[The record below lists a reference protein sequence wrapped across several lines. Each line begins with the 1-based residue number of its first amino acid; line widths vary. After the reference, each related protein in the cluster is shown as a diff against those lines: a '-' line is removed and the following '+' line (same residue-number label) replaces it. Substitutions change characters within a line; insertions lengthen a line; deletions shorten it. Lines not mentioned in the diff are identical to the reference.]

1 MFGLVKNV
9 YNYVSDMFTQFID
22 FIIENNLI
30 GLFMIGVIG
39 IALSQLISSIKI
51 NVFDYYLNKLFK
63 TSNNNLINI
72 FTSFLQF
79 LIIIMILYFIYKN
92 LIKPLNEKFQ
102 SNKFNEIGW
111 KNDLLIELKSIN
123 NKILCKPKFTFKLL

>member
-123 NKILCKPKFTFKLL
+123 NKMK